1 MLDVL
6 LVMHYRSLVLAP
18 TLDLT
23 ITLTFA
29 LLLPSNII
37 TVTFVVWLWLAVAVA
52 TDSSNHTP
60 VLAVG
65 QINSSNHTPYCR
77 SIQVIIVL
85 DTIQRLRNVATV
97 CWVCGAGASAKVQS
111 RKHTQAPEYASRP
124 YKSCMYDAANGPTV
138 PINNLRD
145 AM

>member
-1 MLDVL
+1 MVVWVCNDTKINLMLDVL

-37 TVTFVVWLWLAVAVA
+37 TLTFVVWLWLAVAVA

-65 QINSSNHTPYCR
+65 QINSSNHTP
-77 SIQVIIVL
+77 VL
-85 DTIQRLRNVATV
+85 YF
-97 CWVCGAGASAKVQS
+97 
-111 RKHTQAPEYASRP
+111 H
-124 YKSCMYDAANGPTV
+124 
-138 PINNLRD
+138 
-145 AM
+145 